1 MPPSILGH
9 ESVPSDFV
17 DTYLEWTSLLPSPY
31 LFRLWSAIGCVAG
44 ALERRVWVRAL
55 AKPTFPN
62 LFVML
67 VAAPGVGKGVID
79 ETGELWKRS
88 KRLKVAPDSTTS
100 ASMLDAL
107 MEAHKI
113 VRINGEAKYEYHSM
127 PIASEEF
134 GFFLPT
140 HDLEFLSRLNRIYTN
155 PDAIRIKRKY
165 LKEEVSI
172 LNPQITLLAGTQPG
186 FLGSLLPEEA
196 WTMGFTQRLMLIY
209 AESGPSPELFVEDP
223 ARSAHEEVLAAA
235 MQDLCKIDGQFQWE
249 PKAAERI
256 TAWDKA
262 GGPPAPTHLRLAHYC
277 RRRTQY
283 MLKLMLISAASR
295 RGPPVILEFDFERA
309 LAWLIAAESVMP
321 DVFREM
327 AAKNDRYLLA
337 ELSSACF
344 RLFGPKRTAVH
355 RSRLLEF
362 LAERAPGEK
371 VHKLLELAEQT
382 GLMARTDGSGVP
394 AVDGAYFV
402 PKRTPGVE

>member
-1 MPPSILGH
+1 MGQ
-9 ESVPSDFV
+9 DFV
-17 DTYLEWTSLLPSPY
+17 DTFLEWTSLAPSPY
-31 LFRLWSAIGCVAG
+31 LFRLWSAVGCVAG

-67 VAAPGVGKGVID
+67 VAAPGIGKGVID
-79 ETGELWKRS
+79 EAADLWKRS

-107 MEAHKI
+107 MEAHKV
-113 VRINGEAKYEYHSM
+113 VRINGEVRYEYHSM

-134 GFFLPT
+134 GFFLPS

-196 WTMGFTQRLMLIY
+196 WTMGFTQRLMLVY

-223 ARSAHEEVLAAA
+223 ARAEHEEALLSAIA
-235 MQDLCKIDGQFQWE
+235 DLTRVEGQFQWE
-249 PKAAERI
+249 PRAAELI
-256 TAWDKA
+256 TKWDSA
-262 GGPPAPTHLRLAHYC
+262 GGPPAPTHLRLSHYC

-295 RGPPVILEFDFERA
+295 RGDPVILEFDFERA
-309 LAWLIAAESVMP
+309 LVWLKAAEAVMP

-327 AAKNDRYLLA
+327 HGKSDRHLLA
-337 ELSSACF
+337 ELSGACF
-344 RLFGPKRTAVH
+344 RLYGPKRAPVH

-362 LAERAPGEK
+362 LSERAPGEK

-382 GLMARTDGSGVP
+382 GLMQRCDGAGLP
-394 AVDGAYFV
+394 APDGAYFA